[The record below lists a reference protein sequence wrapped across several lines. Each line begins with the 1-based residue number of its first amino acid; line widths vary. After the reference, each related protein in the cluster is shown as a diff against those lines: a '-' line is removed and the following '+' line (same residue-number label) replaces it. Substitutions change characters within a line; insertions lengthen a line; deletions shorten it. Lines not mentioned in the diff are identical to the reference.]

1 MSDLTAKTIFEE
13 VLPAKLKVNPDKAKS
28 TNAIYQFNI
37 TGDDAGTWTLDFTKD
52 EDFVAEGESD
62 AAQCTITMKDSDFVD
77 MWEGRL
83 SGPQAFMMNKI
94 KIAGN
99 MGLAMKL
106 QNFIG

>member
-1 MSDLTAKTIFEE
+1 MSDLNAKKIFQE
-13 VLPAKLKVNPDKAKS
+13 VLPANLAENPDKAKS

-37 TGDDAGTWTLDFTKD
+37 TGDDGGTWSLDFTKD
-52 EDFVAEGESD
+52 EDFVSEGETAD
-62 AAQCTITMKDSDFVD
+62 AQCTITMKDSDFVD

-94 KIAGN
+94 KIQGN